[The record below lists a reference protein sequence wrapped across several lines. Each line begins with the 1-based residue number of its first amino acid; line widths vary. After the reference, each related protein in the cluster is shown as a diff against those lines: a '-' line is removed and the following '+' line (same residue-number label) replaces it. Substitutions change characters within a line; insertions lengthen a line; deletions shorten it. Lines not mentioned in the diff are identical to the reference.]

1 MGIPGFAGYP
11 GPPGEK
17 GDKGSEGKNGHP
29 GEKGDRVIT
38 ALLFGRSAA
47 VYSFE
52 IPNRTSTT
60 IFKSILFMIGPS
72 VKLLPA
78 RHGVYWLDVTP

>member
-29 GEKGDRVIT
+29 GEKGDRVSMLQQCCV
-38 ALLFGRSAA
+38 AGLLF
-47 VYSFE
+47 VILHYQTEFSFMNYD
-52 IPNRTSTT
+52 I
-60 IFKSILFMIGPS
+60 
-72 VKLLPA
+72 
-78 RHGVYWLDVTP
+78 